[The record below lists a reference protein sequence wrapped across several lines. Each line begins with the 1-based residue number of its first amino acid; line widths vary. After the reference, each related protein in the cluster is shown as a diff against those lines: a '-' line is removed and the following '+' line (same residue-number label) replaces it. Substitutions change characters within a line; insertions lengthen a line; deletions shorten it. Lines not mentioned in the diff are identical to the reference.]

1 MPTKIPQDEEQR
13 QLKQLELEIQYHENV
28 EYIKENTTNQ
38 LSTIQKSLIL
48 TCEQTK
54 IPKKRGPK
62 KKQMTPSRIAR
73 FKVRRIKANGRE
85 RERMKDLN
93 EQLECLRQ
101 TIPCFSLS
109 QKLSKIETLRLAK
122 NYIEALTQMIS
133 TNQIPDNVH
142 FAELLCQGLS
152 SNTMN
157 LVAATLSLNPR
168 ILQQNTNNDSTNMM
182 MTLDD
187 TYMLS
192 SIHPRVKNPLEF
204 INLKKLTKTNI
215 IISESEDDT
224 KTKHSNSF
232 DYGSSSYCGDSSI
245 EDISSIILPEHS
257 TNFYSHEQQF
267 MFTDN
272 SFYYYPTHY

>member
-1 MPTKIPQDEEQR
+1 
-13 QLKQLELEIQYHENV
+13 
-28 EYIKENTTNQ
+28 
-38 LSTIQKSLIL
+38 
-48 TCEQTK
+48 
-54 IPKKRGPK
+54 
-62 KKQMTPSRIAR
+62 
-73 FKVRRIKANGRE
+73 
-85 RERMKDLN
+85 LN